1 MLAKEKGDSG
11 RAGKQMGNGDRGKA
25 PGWVESFSG
34 ELPRLRPPLPLLA
47 RCRGARRRR
56 LVSREMATT
65 RPGAGTRNFLS
76 VSNSRVG
83 GGKYSSVWG
92 RGGGECL
99 KRTEKSEEKG
109 GGGGEPGGKR
119 GSWTWGLQGQG
130 AAGSGGLRSKG
141 AALKNGA
148 N

>member
-1 MLAKEKGDSG
+1 M
-11 RAGKQMGNGDRGKA
+11 
-25 PGWVESFSG
+25 
-34 ELPRLRPPLPLLA
+34 
-47 RCRGARRRR
+47 
-56 LVSREMATT
+56 
-65 RPGAGTRNFLS
+65 
-76 VSNSRVG
+76 G
-83 GGKYSSVWG
+83 GGG
-92 RGGGECL
+92 EGECL

-109 GGGGEPGGKR
+109 RGGGEPGGKR